1 MEKIRQFSSLD
12 EYYDKAFSTFIK
24 STDQKQKA
32 KAWLTHYLNGLDSKQ
47 TVIDAGAG
55 NGVLTTI
62 LAKHF
67 ETVLAVEPN
76 ENLLPE
82 LATAGEHVQILD
94 QSIMEAVLNESS
106 ADLVLC
112 SHVLYYIPQ
121 VEWDTILERLL
132 HWTRPGGRI
141 IIILQA
147 EDTDCMKFF
156 QKMRNKEFPIMA
168 FMENFAHSDTAHTVE
183 VVRQSSTIRSQS
195 REDLELILEFLLNLT
210 PFDNEEAIP
219 AKKDLHD
226 FIESLSQSEAGEFSM
241 SCDQLFCIIT
251 K

>member
-1 MEKIRQFSSLD
+1 MEKIRLFSSLD
-12 EYYDKAFSTFIK
+12 EYYDKAFTTFIK
-24 STDQKQKA
+24 STDQKENA
-32 KAWLTHYLNGLDSKQ
+32 KAWITDYLNGLDSKH
-47 TVIDAGAG
+47 TAIDAGAG

-67 ETVLAVEPN
+67 AQVQAVEPN
-76 ENLLPE
+76 ETLLPE
-82 LATAGEHVQILD
+82 LATSGENIEIRD
-94 QSIMEAVLNESS
+94 QSIMEAVLPESS

-121 VEWDTILERLL
+121 SEWDDVLNRLL
-132 HWTRPGGRI
+132 FWTRAGGRI

-156 QKMRNKEFPIMA
+156 KKLRNEEFPIMG
-168 FMENFAHSDTAHTVE
+168 FMENFSKTGTAHSVD

-210 PFDNEEAIP
+210 PFENDETVP
-219 AKKDLHD
+219 AKADLHR
-226 FIESLSQSEAGEFSM
+226 FIDSLRQSESGEYSM
-241 SCDQLFCIIT
+241 SCDQLFCVIT